1 MSESSRLPMFY
12 TMVAS
17 LDREAHASLRLDTK
31 GGFAFA
37 KGTNCLSLSLS
48 ELGAASV
55 HYPIVFSG
63 GDGLPMPT
71 AIVGYRDSENLLVE
85 ADGGWSPGAYI
96 PCCLRVYPFVFI
108 ETAPGLDNLALGVEA
123 RSPLLSESEGEA
135 LFDSGNPTPL
145 LQEKLSLADALRRDI
160 DATRAFA
167 EALAAADVLVPEQ
180 ATLDF
185 ISGGTHRLVGFRGI
199 DPARFGALPE
209 PLVFDWWQKGYLE
222 ACYAILHSQFRWGD
236 LLRRAEQWEKLQS
249 LPA

>member
-1 MSESSRLPMFY
+1 MFY
-12 TMVAS
+12 SMVAS

-37 KGTNCLSLSLS
+37 KGSNSLSLSLS

-55 HYPIVFSG
+55 HYPIVFTA
-63 GDGLPMPT
+63 GDGLPMPM

-85 ADGGWSPGAYI
+85 ADGSWSPGAYI
-96 PCCLRVYPFVFI
+96 PCCLRVYPFIFI
-108 ETAPGLDNLALGVEA
+108 EAVPGSDNLSLGVEA
-123 RSPLLSESEGEA
+123 RSPLLSEAKGEA
-135 LFDSGNPTPL
+135 LFDSGKPTSL
-145 LQEKLSLADALRRDI
+145 LEEKLSLADSFRRDI
-160 DATRAFA
+160 DATRAFG

-209 PLVFDWWQKGYLE
+209 PVVLDWWQKGYLE
-222 ACYAILHSQFRWGD
+222 ACYAVLHSQFRWGG
-236 LLRRAEQWEKLQS
+236 LLRMAEQLEQQRS
-249 LPA
+249 APA